1 MTQTFTLTQFDV
13 IRYLYNETSEIEN
26 AFIEENLLNDSNLL
40 DFYLDCLDSKQSLNQ
55 LELNPSDSSVNK
67 ILEFSRLYQPTI

>member
-26 AFIEENLLNDSNLL
+26 AFIEENLLNDQDLL
-40 DFYLDCLDSKQSLNQ
+40 NFYLDCLDTKQGLNQ
-55 LELNPSDSSVNK
+55 IVMNPSEKSINN
-67 ILEFSRLYQPTI
+67 ILDFSKSYQPVI

>member
-40 DFYLDCLDSKQSLNQ
+40 NFYLDCLDSKQSLNQ
-55 LELNPSDSSVNK
+55 LELNPSDNSVNK
-67 ILEFSRLYQPTI
+67 ILEFSKMYQPAI